1 MNGGQL
7 SEEQAAV
14 YDRQL
19 RLWGR
24 SVQTRLSQSH
34 LLLQGQ
40 GGLLAEVAKNLALAG
55 IGKIS
60 IHLTNGSNY
69 LCEWAQNK
77 SQSNPTQNMVESLSQ
92 LNPFIQVAGV
102 SNDIKEYSSID
113 YVVCINEGINQGI
126 QMQEMTSD
134 NDCRF
139 VYAGQW
145 AGCGFIFSD
154 YNDCINGG
162 PKASKLLS
170 VVVEFEKQTGRSV
183 FQDLEASDEITLME
197 IIKQL
202 FPESMDLLGQYIAI
216 GCQGVCKSNAML
228 DSIVGGLLT
237 NGIIKQL
244 GEQEK
249 DARIEFMMFDPFEE
263 VAWVKPIQQQYR
275 KKVKVRRDQ
284 D

>member
-1 MNGGQL
+1 MIVGSFMPDNG
-7 SEEQAAV
+7 
-14 YDRQL
+14 
-19 RLWGR
+19 
-24 SVQTRLSQSH
+24 
-34 LLLQGQ
+34 
-40 GGLLAEVAKNLALAG
+40 
-55 IGKIS
+55 
-60 IHLTNGSNY
+60 
-69 LCEWAQNK
+69 
-77 SQSNPTQNMVESLSQ
+77 
-92 LNPFIQVAGV
+92 QVAV
-102 SNDIKEYSSID
+102 LYFLTTMIA
-113 YVVCINEGINQGI
+113 
-126 QMQEMTSD
+126 QMVALKPV
-134 NDCRF
+134 NYC
-139 VYAGQW
+139 QW
-145 AGCGFIFSD
+145 LLNS
-154 YNDCINGG
+154 
-162 PKASKLLS
+162 KSKLDAR
-170 VVVEFEKQTGRSV
+170 F